1 MNLKDRRTELEKK
14 GEYYQTMDSWEV
26 EIWYDKD
33 GTKWEVPFEIVRDFK
48 NATPIE

>member
-1 MNLKDRRTELEKK
+1 
-14 GEYYQTMDSWEV
+14 MDSWEV

-33 GTKWEVPFEIVRDFK
+33 GTNGKFPFEIVRDFK

>member
-1 MNLKDRRTELEKK
+1 MDLKDRRTELEKK
-14 GEYYQTMDSWEV
+14 GEYYQTMDSWF